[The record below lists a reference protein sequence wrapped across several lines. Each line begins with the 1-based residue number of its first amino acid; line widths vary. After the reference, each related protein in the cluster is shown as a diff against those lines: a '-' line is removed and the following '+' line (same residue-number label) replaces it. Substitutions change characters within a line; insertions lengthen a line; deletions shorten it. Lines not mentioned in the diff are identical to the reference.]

1 MSSRQFRENQAYFD
15 QLRANQEYTGF
26 KQARTGRF
34 ASDGTVAP
42 DPSDGLTAGF
52 IWIRILPGRQGTRAV
67 IGSGMYGWERIP
79 DLLVMTA
86 INQSGERVC
95 LRPSDTQEAVIAQQ
109 DKLANAPKPYVD
121 SVQMT
126 PGLVT
131 ANVVAGYGL
140 SVYVQPFTY
149 RTRVITGSLAITPP
163 AVAGTRRMSVVYYDY
178 SADALGVVYG
188 TASALPAS
196 AWSLTD
202 AITVALGDT
211 DRIRLGA
218 VLVANGDTVIAPT
231 DKYRYFDCRDWL
243 VLGGVQ
249 PGDTLSGITL
259 VNTRERVESDNS
271 GAAYTIDLTLGNVV
285 ALTLTADCTLTFPS
299 SLDTGYAYSFTLKT
313 IQDGTGGRDLTFPG
327 SVSWIPDGTPAPD
340 TGIGTIAYYTFVTED
355 GGTSWYGFFN
365 GDSVNGAP
373 TGATA
378 FTQLT
383 DVPASY
389 SGESH
394 NAVRVNAGETAL
406 EFYTPSTGSGVDV
419 IHLQEQQSSGTNGG
433 NFTSGTWR
441 TRVLNTEV
449 ADVGGHC
456 SLSSNQFTLDA
467 GTYVIKATAPAFLVN
482 QHQLK
487 LYNISDSA
495 DVLLG
500 VNEYAYGNAT
510 YGNAVAAHL
519 DGVFTIA
526 SSKTFELQHRC
537 ATTRNTDGFGIPTSW
552 GTEVY
557 ADVLLLKIS

>member
-1 MSSRQFRENQAYFD
+1 MPPTDQQLKDMARAWHKRHTLDLDIPAIIQDSSDLPAGQVRVYRTDIRQIVIVRGVIREPGTEVW
-15 QLRANQEYTGF
+15 LREMKNHLLQI
-26 KQARTGRF
+26 F
-34 ASDGTVAP
+34 AVNVDDSALVFGDAVGTVTTP
-42 DPSDGLTAGF
+42 P
-52 IWIRILPGRQGTRAV
+52 V
-67 IGSGMYGWERIP
+67 IGAASGTVWSPNNLSM
-79 DLLVMTA
+79 
-86 INQSGERVC
+86 
-95 LRPSDTQEAVIAQQ
+95 
-109 DKLANAPKPYVD
+109 
-121 SVQMT
+121 
-126 PGLVT
+126 GLVRPW
-131 ANVVAGYGL
+131 AEGGYGL
-140 SVYVQPFTY
+140 FVYVEPFVY
-149 RTRVITGSLAITPP
+149 RDRIIGGALAVTLP
-163 AVAGTRRMSVVYYDY
+163 VGAGERYIGVVYYDY
-178 SADALGVVYG
+178 SADALGIVYG
-188 TASALPAS
+188 TASTLPAG
-196 AWSLTD
+196 AWKLQHAVS
-202 AITVALGDT
+202 IALGDT
-211 DRIRLGA
+211 DRLRLDS
-218 VLVANGDTVIAPT
+218 VLLANGITSVT
-231 DKYRYFDCRDWL
+231 YSTCTFYSTRDWL

-259 VNTRERVESDNS
+259 VNTREQVESDNS
-271 GAAYTIDLTLGNVV
+271 GSTYTIDLTLGNVV

-313 IQDGTGGRDLTFPG
+313 IQDDTGVRDLTFPG
-327 SVSWIPDGTPAPD
+327 GVSWLPNSTPAPNTD
-340 TGIGTIAYYTFVTED
+340 PDTIAYYTFVTED
-355 GGTSWYGFFN
+355 GGTSWDGFFN

-389 SGESH
+389 SGESL

-433 NFTSGTWR
+433 NFTSGAWR

-487 LYNISDSA
+487 LYNVSDSA
-495 DVLLG
+495 DVILG
-500 VNEYAYGNAT
+500 VNEYAYSNTT

>member
-1 MSSRQFRENQAYFD
+1 MPITDHELKEKARAWHKRQTLDLDIPAIIQESSDLPAGQVRVYRTDIRQTVIVGGVIRQPGTEVWLREMKNHLLQI
-15 QLRANQEYTGF
+15 
-26 KQARTGRF
+26 F
-34 ASDGTVAP
+34 AVNVDDSALVFGDAVGTVTTPPVVGAA
-42 DPSDGLTAGF
+42 S
-52 IWIRILPGRQGTRAV
+52 GTV
-67 IGSGMYGWERIP
+67 WEAKN
-79 DLLVMTA
+79 LSM
-86 INQSGERVC
+86 
-95 LRPSDTQEAVIAQQ
+95 
-109 DKLANAPKPYVD
+109 
-121 SVQMT
+121 
-126 PGLVT
+126 GLVRPW
-131 ANVVAGYGL
+131 AEGGYGL
-140 SVYVQPFTY
+140 FVYVEPFVY
-149 RTRVITGSLAITPP
+149 RDRIVGGALAVTLP
-163 AVAGTRRMSVVYYDY
+163 ASAGERYIGVVYYDY
-178 SADALGVVYG
+178 SAAALGIVYG
-188 TASALPAS
+188 TASTLPAG
-196 AWSLTD
+196 AWSLQD
-202 AITVALGDT
+202 AVSIALGDT
-211 DRIRLGA
+211 DRIRLDS
-218 VLVANGDTVIAPT
+218 VLLTNGITSVT
-231 DKYRYFDCRDWL
+231 YSTCTFYSTREFL

-249 PGDTLSGITL
+249 PGDTLSNITL
-259 VNTRERVESDNS
+259 VNTRELVESDNS
-271 GAAYTIDLTLGNVV
+271 GSTYTIDLTLGNVV

-327 SVSWIPDGTPAPD
+327 SVSWIPNSTPAPNTD
-340 TGIGTIAYYTFVTED
+340 PDTIAYYTFVTED
-355 GGTSWYGFFN
+355 GGTSWDGFFN

-373 TGATA
+373 TGATE

-389 SGESH
+389 SGHSLD
-394 NAVRVNAGETAL
+394 NLRVNAGETAL
-406 EFYTPSTGSGVDV
+406 EFYTPSSGSGVDV

-433 NFTSGTWR
+433 NFTSGAWR